1 MKSFPV
7 PGTDSRLRYH
17 DLPGSGTPLMLLHG
31 LGCASSCDYPT
42 VAADAALRGRRMLLI
57 DLLGSGFS
65 DRPEAFGYTIDDH
78 ARSIVALVE
87 ALGLPQ
93 VDLFGH
99 SMGGTVAIVAATML
113 GARLGRLVVGEPNL
127 DPGGGVFSRRIA
139 VMAETDYRAG
149 GQDEVIRA
157 SKAEGND
164 IWATSLARTAPYAV
178 HRTAC
183 SLVAGSEPTW
193 RSMLIALP
201 VPRRLIVGEWSLPYD
216 DALGLPEAGVDLVT
230 VARAGHSIP
239 WDNPAGLAEAI
250 AGALG

>member
-17 DLPGSGTPLMLLHG
+17 DLPGSGTPLVLLHG

-113 GARLGRLVVGEPNL
+113 GACLGRLVVGEPNL

-139 VMAETDYRAG
+139 VMAETDYRA
-149 GQDEVIRA
+149 
-157 SKAEGND
+157 
-164 IWATSLARTAPYAV
+164 AV
-178 HRTAC
+178 LPVRISSRRC
-183 SLVAGSEPTW
+183 AGSIKMTTARSASAPSAPISRRPWSRRSPFGSPTNTEYL
-193 RSMLIALP
+193 RPLSAC
-201 VPRRLIVGEWSLPYD
+201 
-216 DALGLPEAGVDLVT
+216 A
-230 VARAGHSIP
+230 
-239 WDNPAGLAEAI
+239 
-250 AGALG
+250 